1 MSPRSILVNARK
13 SAPSSQLTL
22 RWRKM
27 DSNSRSH
34 REAKGYGEPLQA
46 SIAASDLNLQV
57 APPFMSLSPIGN
69 AQNGLSQERN

>member
-1 MSPRSILVNARK
+1 
-13 SAPSSQLTL
+13 
-22 RWRKM
+22 M